1 MNSANT
7 FLFGILI
14 FLVTVISVQS
24 LKCYQCTACNDPFDE
39 GEASTVTCSG
49 SCVKGKVG
57 DVVARACSL
66 ISGGDTCEE
75 KDGAQACSCTSDLC
89 NSASGFSV
97 SFPVVCISA
106 IILFLGVL

>member
-7 FLFGILI
+7 LLFGILI

-24 LKCYQCTACNDPFDE
+24 LKCYMCEVCNDPFDE
-39 GEASTVTCSG
+39 NAASTVSCSG
-49 SCVKGKVG
+49 SCLKAKVG
-57 DVVARACSL
+57 DFVVRSCSDTN
-66 ISGGDTCEE
+66 IGDTCDE
-75 KDGAQACSCTSDLC
+75 KDGIKGCSCTSDLC

-106 IILFLGVL
+106 LILLLRLF